1 MAATKTT
8 KPRTPTRARAKA
20 PRKPAARKPASRGSA
35 LNTSTIL
42 SVGAAVLTVGAAV
55 AGWLARRQIA
65 AWAAPGSAEHE
76 APDLAL
82 DRPRPNGDDRAPVDF
97 RPDIDAPMS
106 PAEREALRPA
116 SGSAPSLVE
125 DRGGMNSQTGAAN

>member
-1 MAATKTT
+1 MAATRTTRPRARKTT
-8 KPRTPTRARAKA
+8 VPA
-20 PRKPAARKPASRGSA
+20 PRKAAANKSSPK
-35 LNTSTIL
+35 LKTSTMFSI
-42 SVGAAVLTVGAAV
+42 GAGVLTVGVAL

-65 AWAAPGSAEHE
+65 AWAAPGSAEHD

-82 DRPRPNGDDRAPVDF
+82 DQPRPSAGDRAPVDF

-116 SGSAPSLVE
+116 AVPARS
-125 DRGGMNSQTGAAN
+125 